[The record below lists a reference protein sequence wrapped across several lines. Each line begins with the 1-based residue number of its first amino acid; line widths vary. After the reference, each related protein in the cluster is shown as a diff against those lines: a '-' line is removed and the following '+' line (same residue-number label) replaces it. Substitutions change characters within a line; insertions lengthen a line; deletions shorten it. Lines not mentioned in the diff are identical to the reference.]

1 MRNIILLSFLFTY
14 QNIFA
19 VIDHNLDNFFCVS
32 NRVLKILPLEN
43 DDIIFYGTE
52 GGVLRNINHGEEW
65 IQNYSGTKSSIVDM
79 IQNEGRVIGVTFN
92 GNVMTS
98 DDNGNWWKY
107 QKLAD
112 TLIGIIALDDLVI
125 VASKTDSLF
134 FSSDNGLTWSSKK
147 LDF

>member
-1 MRNIILLSFLFTY
+1 
-14 QNIFA
+14 
-19 VIDHNLDNFFCVS
+19 
-32 NRVLKILPLEN
+32 
-43 DDIIFYGTE
+43 
-52 GGVLRNINHGEEW
+52 
-65 IQNYSGTKSSIVDM
+65 
-79 IQNEGRVIGVTFN
+79 
-92 GNVMTS
+92 MTS

-147 LDF
+147 LDFSNIVAISTFEGKIIINTKSFNIFISSNKGNSRNTTT